1 MKIYRLTTLASM
13 KIPVYH
19 CFIIPIKKNEPNIK
33 NTVDL
38 KAILVIV

>member
-1 MKIYRLTTLASM
+1 MKIYRPTTLALM

-19 CFIIPIKKNEPNIK
+19 CFTVPMKKNEPNIM
-33 NTVDL
+33 NTGDL